1 MTIKLDNNN
10 NLPGTLGGALAPL
23 VVALA
28 LASGYTLYPGMAAY
42 YHNLNGKVIGPP
54 RNNKTTIT
62 FSAAPS
68 SGDTLTA
75 TINGESISQ
84 AWDTDAATTMAA
96 FAVKAANVTG
106 VASATV
112 GGSNTTITLIAD
124 AGAECIVTA
133 VANSDGTTTD
143 TITPETTDVF
153 CGVVTRQRSEGTNG
167 VMAYTYPCMVPVLV
181 DGDSVRCGIGGKSGD
196 TYNIS
201 TAPYVRLNAG
211 NTAIGEYPGQIMASA
226 AIASGRAFG
235 QLQSELSFDGSG
247 ALNTYNYVAV
257 TKGA

>member
-1 MTIKLDNNN
+1 MGVKLDNNN

-23 VVALA
+23 VIAFA

-54 RNNKTTIT
+54 RNNKTTIA

-75 TINGESISQ
+75 TVNGTGVSQ

-96 FAVKAANVTG
+96 FAAKIAALDNI
-106 VASATV
+106 ASATV
-112 GGSNTTITLIAD
+112 QNSNKEVLIVAD
-124 AGAECIVTA
+124 AGYECIVTA
-133 VANSDGTTTD
+133 AANSDGVTTD

-153 CGVVTRQRSEGTNG
+153 CGIVVRQRSEAVNG
-167 VMAYTYPCMVPVLV
+167 VMAYAYPCMVPVLV

-196 TYNIS
+196 TYDIS
-201 TAPYVRLNAG
+201 TAPYVRLNTG
-211 NTAIGEYPGQIMASA
+211 DTTLGEYPGQIMASA
-226 AIASGRAFG
+226 AVASGRAFG

-247 ALNTYNYVAV
+247 ALNSYNYVAV